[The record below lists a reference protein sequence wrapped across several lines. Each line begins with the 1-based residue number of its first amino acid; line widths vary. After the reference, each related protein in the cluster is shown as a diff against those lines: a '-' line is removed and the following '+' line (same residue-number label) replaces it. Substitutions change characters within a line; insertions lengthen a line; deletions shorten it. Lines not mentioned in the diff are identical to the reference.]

1 VLNIFPVPSSG
12 HNINVLVR
20 TPKTDPVLIEI
31 IDVLGRLHFSRT
43 IDAGELMNGMSL
55 VPKSPLYN
63 GIYFIRAT
71 QADIKARKK
80 LIVKD

>member
-1 VLNIFPVPSSG
+1 
-12 HNINVLVR
+12 
-20 TPKTDPVLIEI
+20 
-31 IDVLGRLHFSRT
+31 
-43 IDAGELMNGMSL
+43 MYGMSL